1 MATGT
6 MTKVPE
12 SQVRDLDHRGAPR
25 VCRTLRHQL
34 FKLNKGENFEGFS
47 YSDGLLAEPEQVG
60 EGPDTHVRIDRC
72 HGHPTILP
80 TNPEPSTF
88 DLRGGL
94 LSWDAVT
101 SPSNPCIRK
110 KKQLTPT
117 ALSGAI
123 ACPATSVAPGHF
135 HACRSRSV
143 SKGGTVTPSAC
154 AATQPTPTTTSS
166 GSPRKPSV
174 AALMTDVA
182 PKPHTS
188 TTPRSSDVGTL
199 TAFDQER
206 GPYFTI
212 VNVSC
217 LGLERCPAAFVA
229 MMMSVYVP
237 GESFR
242 VPSSSRKVG
251 P

>member
-101 SPSNPCIRK
+101 LPVEP
-110 KKQLTPT
+110 LYPEEE
-117 ALSGAI
+117 
-123 ACPATSVAPGHF
+123 
-135 HACRSRSV
+135 
-143 SKGGTVTPSAC
+143 
-154 AATQPTPTTTSS
+154 AAD
-166 GSPRKPSV
+166 
-174 AALMTDVA
+174 A
-182 PKPHTS
+182 H
-188 TTPRSSDVGTL
+188 GTL
-199 TAFDQER
+199 RSYRLSSHQRRAWSLPRLPLTFSFEGRNGHTVGVR
-206 GPYFTI
+206 GYSAHTDYDVFWIAAQT
-212 VNVSC
+212 
-217 LGLERCPAAFVA
+217 LRCGTYGGCGTET
-229 MMMSVYVP
+229 SYVYDAP
-237 GESFR
+237 L
-242 VPSSSRKVG
+242 K
-251 P
+251 